1 MEHRMIWT
9 TPNGTIQTMRLIRET
24 HRLLRQRNISRSR
37 SDSVTQGHIE
47 TLTYQGQVQIVTPKN
62 TNLSRV
68 NNEMSGTCKFIII

>member
-9 TPNGTIQTMRLIRET
+9 TPNGTIQTHSLIRET

-47 TLTYQGQVQIVTPKN
+47 TLTYQGQVQIVTRKN
-62 TNLSRV
+62 NNLSRV